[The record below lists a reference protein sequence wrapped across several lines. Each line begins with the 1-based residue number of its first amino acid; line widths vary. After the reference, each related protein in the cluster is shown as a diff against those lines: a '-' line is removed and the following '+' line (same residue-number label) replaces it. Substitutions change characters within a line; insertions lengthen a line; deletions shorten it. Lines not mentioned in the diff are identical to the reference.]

1 MDLSELREQIDS
13 IDAEILRLFER
24 RMDIVQNV
32 AEYKRTNQL
41 PVFQSGREQEI
52 ITRIGETAA
61 PLYGQAAQVLFTAM
75 MDISKC
81 LQKDRLT
88 SPQAFLENFC
98 ADSFDTF
105 PSGRVLVACPGTDGS
120 FSHIA
125 AQQLFPEGTFHF
137 YTDFPDVFRAVENG
151 DADFGVLPIEN
162 SNAGSVLTVYDQLS
176 RSPLYICRGTK
187 IKIEHCLAARPG
199 VSFEEIEQVYSHPQA
214 ISQCYDFLHEHQ
226 LKPCEYSNTAA
237 AASMVSQ
244 SMKPLAAI
252 CSETGARQHGLSV
265 LRRGIQNNDQ
275 NYTRFICVSKHV
287 YTGADADTTSV
298 SFRLPNTAGS
308 LYRMLTKVAAR
319 GINMTKIE
327 SSPAHT
333 EHFDVIFYVNFAG
346 NLTQENILCL
356 LNDLAGEISEFK
368 FLGNYL
374 EVLSC
379 GSQPGLPEVSL
390 PGA

>member
-151 DADFGVLPIEN
+151 ANLYSDKLN
-162 SNAGSVLTVYDQLS
+162 SLFNLFNSSTKEALINKLCLT
-176 RSPLYICRGTK
+176 G
-187 IKIEHCLAARPG
+187 
-199 VSFEEIEQVYSHPQA
+199 
-214 ISQCYDFLHEHQ
+214 
-226 LKPCEYSNTAA
+226 
-237 AASMVSQ
+237 
-244 SMKPLAAI
+244 
-252 CSETGARQHGLSV
+252 
-265 LRRGIQNNDQ
+265 
-275 NYTRFICVSKHV
+275 
-287 YTGADADTTSV
+287 
-298 SFRLPNTAGS
+298 
-308 LYRMLTKVAAR
+308 
-319 GINMTKIE
+319 IE
-327 SSPAHT
+327 S
-333 EHFDVIFYVNFAG
+333 
-346 NLTQENILCL
+346 L
-356 LNDLAGEISEFK
+356 L
-368 FLGNYL
+368 
-374 EVLSC
+374 
-379 GSQPGLPEVSL
+379 GL
-390 PGA
+390 